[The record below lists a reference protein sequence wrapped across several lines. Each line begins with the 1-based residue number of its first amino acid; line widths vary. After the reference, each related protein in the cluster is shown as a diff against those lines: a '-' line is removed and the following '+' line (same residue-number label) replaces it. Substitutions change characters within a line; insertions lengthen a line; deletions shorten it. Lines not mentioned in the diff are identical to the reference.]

1 MGSPV
6 GDGPGEAPRR
16 RRRRPFT
23 TLLSLQPDLDD
34 LFLRPGDAV
43 GRSREP
49 AKHRAGKRF
58 RGINGNRFL
67 VAVSAVVAVAAVF
80 GGLALAGSLKGGAPA
95 PRHGAL
101 PQAPQSAIASASG
114 FPPFTVSGSPPA
126 PQSSQMQMGVA
137 PTLATGAR
145 HAIPHVSPAP
155 TVASPTPTVAASPT
169 ATSGQPVVTVSYAV
183 DEQVGDSFEAE
194 IDVTNDGSSSIAGW
208 QILVA
213 LPHDQI
219 TEVANAT
226 GYVSNHIL
234 LLQPASSGSAIAPGA
249 TLRVYFDAQGT
260 QTAPELCAFDN
271 VTCG

>member
-1 MGSPV
+1 L
-6 GDGPGEAPRR
+6 
-16 RRRRPFT
+16 T
-23 TLLSLQPDLDD
+23 TLLSFQPDPDD
-34 LFLRPGDAV
+34 LFLGPGDAV

-67 VAVSAVVAVAAVF
+67 LAVSAVVAVAALV

-95 PRHGAL
+95 PRQGAL
-101 PQAPQSAIASASG
+101 PQAPLPATASASG
-114 FPPFTVSGSPPA
+114 SPSARAAGSPSATVSGSPPA
-126 PQSSQMQMGVA
+126 PKLKQTGA
-137 PTLATGAR
+137 ATGTR
-145 HAIPHVSPAP
+145 HATPHLSPVP
-155 TVASPTPTVAASPT
+155 RMASPTPTVAASPT
-169 ATSGQPVVTVSYAV
+169 ATRGQPVVKVNYAI

-194 IDVTNDGSSSIAGW
+194 IDVTNHGSTSISGW

-219 TEVANAT
+219 TEIANAT
-226 GYVSNHIL
+226 GYDSNHIL
-234 LLQPASSGSAIAPGA
+234 LLQPASAGSAIAPGA

-260 QTAPELCAFDN
+260 QTAPKLCAFDN

>member
-1 MGSPV
+1 MPSPV
-6 GDGPGEAPRR
+6 GDGRGQAPGR

-49 AKHRAGKRF
+49 AKHRARNRF
-58 RGINGNRFL
+58 RGISGNRFL
-67 VAVSAVVAVAAVF
+67 VAVSAVVAVAVLF
-80 GGLALAGSLKGGAPA
+80 GGLALAVSPKGGAPA
-95 PRHGAL
+95 PRHGAR
-101 PQAPQSAIASASG
+101 PQAPQPAIASASG

-126 PQSSQMQMGVA
+126 PRSSQMGVA
-137 PTLATGAR
+137 FRATGAR
-145 HAIPHVSPAP
+145 HAIPHRSPVP
-155 TVASPTPTVAASPT
+155 TAASPTPTVAASPT
-169 ATSGQPVVTVSYAV
+169 AASGQPVVTVSYAV

-194 IDVTNDGSSSIAGW
+194 IDVTNHGSSSISGW

-219 TEVANAT
+219 TELVNAT

-234 LLQPASSGSAIAPGA
+234 LLQPASAGSAIAPGA
-249 TLRVYFDAQGT
+249 TLRVYLDAQGT